1 MLRICLCLAAAAVS
15 FSGCGPSPSSAPQAS
30 SKKPSKKVS
39 RAETPPPKSPP
50 KPSPKPAVTVAQD
63 AFPNVQQA
71 IATLATALKA
81 SGDSENDQSEKDDAK
96 KALAWLTMNK
106 ATAVPQLAELL
117 NRPDEKLETQIATCW
132 ALGRMGSA
140 ATPAL
145 LANIDH
151 PTRQVRMKVMESL
164 SYIKPADAKVVSKL
178 IELLKS
184 DDQPT
189 RQAAVQ
195 GLARIGPP
203 AKAAANGLIAILN
216 NTSESEALRSDAKA
230 ALKKVDQRRG
240 LMGVAEMPV
249 ADEIGKK

>member
-1 MLRICLCLAAAAVS
+1 M
-15 FSGCGPSPSSAPQAS
+15 
-30 SKKPSKKVS
+30 
-39 RAETPPPKSPP
+39 
-50 KPSPKPAVTVAQD
+50 AQD
-63 AFPNVQQA
+63 AFPNAKQA
-71 IATLATALKA
+71 IDSLATALKA
-81 SGDSENDQSEKDDAK
+81 SGDSENDQSEKADAA
-96 KALAWLTMNK
+96 KAVAWLKMNQ

-117 NRPDEKLETQIATCW
+117 KQPDEKLETQIATCW

-164 SYIKPADAKVVSKL
+164 SYIKPADAQAVAKL

-203 AKAAANGLIAILN
+203 AKAASDGLVAILN
-216 NTSESEALRSDAKA
+216 NTSESEALRNDAKA
-230 ALKKVDQRRG
+230 ALKKVDVRRG
-240 LMGVAEMPV
+240 LMGVADKAKPK
-249 ADEIGKK
+249 D

>member
-1 MLRICLCLAAAAVS
+1 MRIWICLAAVAVLL
-15 FSGCGPSPSSAPQAS
+15 SGCGPTPSSAPQAS
-30 SKKPSKKVS
+30 SQKPSKKEA
-39 RAETPPPKSPP
+39 RAEAPPPKPTP
-50 KPSPKPAVTVAQD
+50 KPKPAVTVAQD
-63 AFPNVQQA
+63 AFPNVKQA
-71 IATLATALKA
+71 IATLATALQA
-81 SGDSENDQSEKDDAK
+81 SGDSENDQSEKADAA

-106 ATAVPQLAELL
+106 ATAVPQLADLL
-117 NRPDEKLETQIATCW
+117 KQPDEKLETQIATCW

-145 LANIDH
+145 LSNIDH
-151 PTRQVRMKVMESL
+151 PTRQVRMKVLESL
-164 SYIKPADAKVVSKL
+164 SYIKPADAQAVAKL

-203 AKAAANGLIAILN
+203 AKAASDGLIAILN

-230 ALKKVDQRRG
+230 ALKKVDVRRG
-240 LMGVAEMPV
+240 LMGVADKAKPK
-249 ADEIGKK
+249 D